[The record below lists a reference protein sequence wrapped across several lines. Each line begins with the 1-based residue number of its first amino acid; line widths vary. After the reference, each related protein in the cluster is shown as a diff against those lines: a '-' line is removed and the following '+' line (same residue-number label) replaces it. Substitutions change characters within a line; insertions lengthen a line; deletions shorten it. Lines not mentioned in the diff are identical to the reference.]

1 MRRAVF
7 LDRDGTLNVEA
18 GYITD
23 PEEFRLYPWT
33 AQAVRQINQGGM
45 LAIVVTNQSG
55 IARGFYPEST
65 VHAMHDKLQALL
77 AAEGA
82 HLDAIYYCP
91 HHPTAGVNEF
101 ALDCNCRKPKP
112 GLLLE
117 AAARY
122 GIDLRSSYM
131 IGDKALDVQ
140 VGRAAGATAILLRTG
155 FGIGEIARLGT
166 EQIDADRI
174 ADTLLDAVE
183 WISRRE

>member
-18 GYITD
+18 GYIKD
-23 PEEFRLYPWT
+23 PKDFRLYPWT
-33 AQAVRQINQGGM
+33 AQAVRQINQSRM

-65 VHAMHDKLQALL
+65 VLAMHDKLQALL

-91 HHPTAGVNEF
+91 HHPTAGINEF

-112 GLLLE
+112 GLLLG
-117 AAARY
+117 AAERY

-140 VGRAAGATAILLRTG
+140 VGRAAGATALLLRTG
-155 FGIGEIARLGT
+155 YGIGEIQQLGA
-166 EQIDADRI
+166 EQIGADHI

-183 WISRRE
+183 WIFRRE